1 MWMMIVAAALL
12 ADPQGES
19 VSAKGT
25 LVVVGGGPTTLEIVE
40 KALDLAGG
48 SKAKVAVIAEA
59 NRENGPASLAAW
71 RGTKA
76 ARVSLINV
84 QQPALATKLICE
96 ADLIWMPGG
105 LQGGFMNGVR
115 GTDIA
120 ETIRQRYRDGAI
132 VGGTSAGAAV
142 MSKVMIGGRSDLDSL
157 RAGSTPYLVEG
168 LALWPEVIVDQHFLQ
183 KGRFNR
189 LTLAVLDHPDLL
201 GIGIDEETAVVVH
214 GRKFEVIGNNNVT
227 VLDARKASREKLV
240 QGEPAAAR
248 NVKIHVLR
256 AKMKFDF
263 DE

>member
-1 MWMMIVAAALL
+1 MWSMLVVAMLF
-12 ADPQGES
+12 ADLKIES
-19 VSAKGT
+19 PKGS
-25 LVVVGGGPTTLEIVE
+25 LVVVGGGATTVKIVE

-48 SKAKVAVIAEA
+48 SKAKVVLIAEA

-71 RGTKA
+71 RRTNA
-76 ARVSLINV
+76 ARVSLLNV
-84 QQPALATKLICE
+84 TQPALAVKLLQE

-105 LQGGFMNGVR
+105 LQGVFMNGIR

-120 ETIRQRYRDGAI
+120 ETIQQRYRDGGI

-142 MSKVMIGGRSDLDSL
+142 MSKVMIGGKSDLDSL
-157 RAGSTPYLVEG
+157 RVGSTPYLMEG

-189 LTLAVLDHPDLL
+189 LMLAILDHPDLL

-214 GRKFEVIGNNNVT
+214 GQKFEVIGNNNVT

-248 NVKIHVLR
+248 NITIHVLR
-256 AKMKFDF
+256 DGMKFDF